1 MTIELTIPE
10 KMPRTGNNWLM
21 KFGRFLLR
29 LQGWKITG
37 TLPNEP
43 KVVVIFAPHTS
54 NWDFTIL
61 ASVWLGLD
69 LKISYM
75 MKKEA
80 FFWPFSGFFKKI
92 GGIPIDRTQSTDV
105 VGQMVNWYRNHDEC
119 WLGIT
124 PEGTRSKVDY
134 WKNGFMRIAHEASV
148 PIMLVGIDATKNEII
163 VDKVVH
169 TSGDHETQV
178 EELRQYMND
187 KFIGINPKYQ

>member
-1 MTIELTIPE
+1 MTIELKISE
-10 KMPRTGNNWLM
+10 KMPSSGNKWLK
-21 KFGRFLLR
+21 KFGQFLLR

-37 TLPNEP
+37 ALPNES
-43 KVVVIFAPHTS
+43 KVMVIFAPHTS

-61 ASVWLGLD
+61 ASVWLGID

-80 FFWPFSGFFKKI
+80 FIWPFASFFKKI

-105 VGQMVNWYRNHDEC
+105 VGQMVQWYKDSDEG
-119 WLGIT
+119 WVGIT

-134 WKNGFMRIAHEASV
+134 WKTGFMRIAHEADV
-148 PIMLVGIDATKNEII
+148 PIMLVGLDATKKEII
-163 VDKVVH
+163 VDK
-169 TSGDHETQV
+169 TIRTTGDHETQV

>member
-1 MTIELTIPE
+1 MSIELEIPE
-10 KMPRTGNNWLM
+10 NMPRSGNNWLV

-37 TLPNEP
+37 TLPNEK
-43 KVVVIFAPHTS
+43 KVMVIFAPHTS
-54 NWDFTIL
+54 NLDFTIL

-80 FFWPFSGFFKKI
+80 FFWPLGGFFKRI
-92 GGIPIDRTQSTDV
+92 GGIPIDRSKSTDV
-105 VGQMVNWYRNHDEC
+105 VGQAVEWYREHDEV
-119 WLGIT
+119 WMGIT

-134 WKNGFMRIAHEASV
+134 WKSGFMRIAHEAGV
-148 PIMLVGIDATKNEII
+148 PIMLVGVDATKKEMI
-163 VDKVVH
+163 VDK
-169 TSGDHETQV
+169 TIRTTGDHETQV

-187 KFIGINPKYQ
+187 KFIGINPQNQ